1 MSAWPSM
8 ECTPTNECK
17 VQDNKTSPINVR
29 VDDPVPAS
37 GGDMELKTAYDG
49 ELKHI
54 NITFN
59 KFLYMTISDA
69 TPPTLQ
75 LGAVTYFLREVHIR
89 FNPTDLQKAPEHVFT
104 PITSNVSTAMEIQF
118 FHVKDPAKGFFDNI
132 KEPDGVVA
140 LSVMYE
146 VPDKEEE
153 GGKPPQPLP
162 DKASDTTLKAIAENI
177 NAAGQA
183 KPGLKLASLVPADPA
198 SFYTYSGSMTFPPC
212 SVGVNWV
219 IIADIQQ
226 VSKDTLVQLTT
237 VAPTAGFATAMTDPT
252 QEHDLKIYKRKTE

>member
-1 MSAWPSM
+1 QSDAPPDDDQKTTEYAYEGSTSAFCTGGWTYEGMSAWPSM

-104 PITSNVSTAMEIQF
+104 PITSNVSTAME
-118 FHVKDPAKGFFDNI
+118 VRP
-132 KEPDGVVA
+132 
-140 LSVMYE
+140 
-146 VPDKEEE
+146 
-153 GGKPPQPLP
+153 
-162 DKASDTTLKAIAENI
+162 
-177 NAAGQA
+177 
-183 KPGLKLASLVPADPA
+183 
-198 SFYTYSGSMTFPPC
+198 FPWQHLD
-212 SVGVNWV
+212 SYYLRN
-219 IIADIQQ
+219 
-226 VSKDTLVQLTT
+226 
-237 VAPTAGFATAMTDPT
+237 
-252 QEHDLKIYKRKTE
+252 RR